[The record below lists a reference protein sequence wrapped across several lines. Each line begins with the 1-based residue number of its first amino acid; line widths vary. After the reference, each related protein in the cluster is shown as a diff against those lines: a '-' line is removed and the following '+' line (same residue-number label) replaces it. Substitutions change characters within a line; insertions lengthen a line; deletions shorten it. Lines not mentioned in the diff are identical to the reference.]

1 MKTFLAGLLIAIIFT
16 FSVGLI
22 LLIWN
27 IDIFQYVDMKKI
39 LLTMVTIV
47 VSSIILCLVWALL
60 FNKNQY
66 RYDKNAGNVAQPR
79 KIK

>member
-1 MKTFLAGLLIAIIFT
+1 MKTFLASLLIAIIFT

-79 KIK
+79 KMK

>member
-79 KIK
+79 KMK

>member
-60 FNKNQY
+60 FNKNHY
-66 RYDKNAGNVAQPR
+66 RSDKNAGKVAQPR
-79 KIK
+79 KMK

>member
-1 MKTFLAGLLIAIIFT
+1 MKTFLAGLFIAIIFT

-39 LLTMVTIV
+39 LLTMVTIM